1 MDVVSSRVAMST
13 GQEVVTPQKSPG
25 GGSVASSP
33 AALSPVSEGGFLAT
47 IKAWSREATRAW
59 VIPVSG
65 HCMGDKEV
73 LIHVVLWSA
82 RTSDTSRVL

>member
-1 MDVVSSRVAMST
+1 MST
-13 GQEVVTPQKSPG
+13 GQEVVTPQKPPG
-25 GGSVASSP
+25 GGSVAPSP
-33 AALSPVSEGGFLAT
+33 VALSPVSEGGFLAT
-47 IKAWSREATRAW
+47 IKVLTREANRVW

-73 LIHVVLWSA
+73 LIDVVLWSA